1 MIPMRQLVLG
11 DRYTLVE
18 LLGNGGM
25 AEVYLARD
33 NSLGREVALK
43 VLREQY
49 TDDEEFVERFRRE
62 AMSAAALNHPGI
74 VQVYDRGRSED
85 GTFYMVMEYVP
96 GGTLKERI
104 KDEGN
109 LAPREAAEIAS
120 QVADALAVA
129 HDRGVIHRD
138 VKPQNVLLT
147 ASGKA
152 KVSDFGIAR
161 AASSKTM
168 TQANSVL
175 GTLAYMSPEQVRGD
189 RVGPASDLYSLG
201 VVLYEMLAGELP
213 YRGDDPIATAMKHL
227 DEPPRNPRETN
238 PAVPEELG
246 DLVVKLLAKDPEDR
260 YSSAASLSE
269 DLRRICAGLA
279 VGPGAGTT
287 SRMSRDTGKTRPV
300 PAAVPRRR
308 PEPPAGRRR
317 TLAISLVALLLGV
330 ALLGGLAWALGRDTP
345 NQKAPD
351 KVVAER
357 VEVPSVVGLPQEEA
371 QKRLAGEG
379 LELGSRDEASS
390 AAVAEG
396 AVIEQVPAPGTRV
409 NQGRVV
415 NVVVSTGP
423 PPQESGS
430 SSATATA
437 TATATA
443 SPAADGAEA
452 AEEAAKER
460 EKRREEAQKRTEER
474 REEAQERAEERR
486 EEAQKRAE
494 EGRE

>member
-1 MIPMRQLVLG
+1 MRPMQKTILG
-11 DRYTLVE
+11 DRYM
-18 LLGNGGM
+18 LLKVLGAGGM
-25 AEVYLARD
+25 ARVYLARD
-33 NSLGREVALK
+33 NVLDREVALK

-49 TDDEEFVERFRRE
+49 AHDERFVERFRRE
-62 AMSAAALNHPGI
+62 AKNAASLNHPSI
-74 VQVYDRGRSED
+74 VQVYDRGRDKD
-85 GTFYMVMEYVP
+85 GTYYMAMEYVP
-96 GGTLKERI
+96 GGTLKDRI
-104 KDEGN
+104 IQGGPLD
-109 LAPREAAEIAS
+109 PREAARIGS
-120 QVADALAVA
+120 RVAEALSVA
-129 HDRGVIHRD
+129 HDRSIIHRD
-138 VKPQNVLLT
+138 IKPQNVLLD
-147 ASGKA
+147 ASAEA
-152 KVSDFGIAR
+152 KVADFGIAR
-161 AASSKTM
+161 AANSETM
-168 TQANSVL
+168 TETNLVL
-175 GTLAYMSPEQVRGD
+175 GTTAYMSPEQVRGD

-213 YRGDDPIATAMKHL
+213 YRGEDPIATAMKHL
-227 DEPPRNPRETN
+227 DEPPRNPREMN

-246 DLVVKLLAKDPEDR
+246 ALVVKLLAKDPEDR

-279 VGPGAGTT
+279 VGPGAGRT

-300 PAAVPRRR
+300 PAAGPERR

-452 AEEAAKER
+452 AEEAAKE
-460 EKRREEAQKRTEER
+460 
-474 REEAQERAEERR
+474 
-486 EEAQKRAE
+486 
-494 EGRE
+494 